1 MPNNIRD
8 YKDFDLD
15 FGRNPITNDLNKR
28 LNANAI
34 KQSIRCLVLTHFY
47 EVPFHPEVGSQIYHA
62 LFENFTPM
70 TRLTAERAISDVINN
85 FEPRVTLNSVTI
97 EENQTSNALTVVVKY
112 TIINSNRESELTFDV
127 YRSR

>member
-1 MPNNIRD
+1 MPSNTLD
-8 YKDFDLD
+8 YLDFDLE

-34 KQSIRCLVLTHFY
+34 KQSLKCLVLTHFY

-70 TRLTAERAISDVINN
+70 TKLTAERAITDVITN
-85 FEPRVTLNSVTI
+85 FEPRVTLNSVTVD
-97 EENQTSNALTVVVKY
+97 ESPKSNSLVIAIKY
-112 TIINSNRESELTFDV
+112 TIINTNRQSELTFDV